1 MTHVV
6 PNPFHCSAN
15 GSKHSSTSRPMGIV
29 DEGDGHGTPPLTVAV
44 QQGQIDICRQLL
56 EAGADVTAQE
66 VQTLRTPLHY
76 ALYLK
81 RLDIFT
87 LLLG

>member
-1 MTHVV
+1 ML
-6 PNPFHCSAN
+6 
-15 GSKHSSTSRPMGIV
+15 
-29 DEGDGHGTPPLTVAV
+29 DEGDAHGTPPLTLAV
-44 QQGQIDICRQLL
+44 QQGHTDICRQLL

-81 RLDIFT
+81 HLDIFT
-87 LLLG
+87 LLLR